1 MEGMV
6 WAFSMFLLVVGG
18 TVGSTRRISEGN
30 EALVERLGRYHRK
43 LKPGLNF
50 GIIPLLDEV
59 VSEASIKEQVLD
71 IDPIDSITRDNVR
84 VKVDPA
90 IYWRIMELQQAFY
103 AINDVEEALTM
114 IVSTTLRAEIGR
126 LTLEQ
131 TNSARDEVTRALL
144 KSLDEAT
151 EPWGVKVTRVEIQDI
166 KPPDSV
172 IQSLE
177 RERAA
182 ESNRRAVISEAEG
195 RKKAAIQ
202 DAEAIAESVKAIAKV
217 LPNQNVQD
225 ILKYLVAQKYVEA
238 NLQLGQ
244 SDNSKIVFMNPRE
257 MTESISRLVEPEIT
271 SYQQPRPK
279 MERSTGTDA

>member
-271 SYQQPRPK
+271 YQQPRQK
-279 MERSTGTDA
+279 MEQSTGTDA